1 MNKLIA
7 SILLSFACGGT
18 VLAGPPE
25 PSNDPAAVNAIRQLE
40 TDMGTAMVR
49 VDLDRLSQI
58 YADDFATVGGSG
70 KVITKKDIMRDFE
83 SFHDKLLSFENGPI
97 EVQVFGHVA
106 IAHGSVSEKRSREG
120 KDVSGRFVW
129 MDVLENRAGNWQVI
143 RSAGA
148 RVE

>member
-7 SILLSFACGGT
+7 SMLLSFACGGA

-49 VDLDRLSQI
+49 VDLDRLGQI
-58 YADDFATVGGSG
+58 YADDFATVGSSG
-70 KVITKKDIMRDFE
+70 KAITKKDIMRDFE
-83 SFHDKLLSFENGPI
+83 SFHDKVPSFENGPI
-97 EVQVFGHVA
+97 EVQVFGNVA
-106 IAHGSVSEKRSREG
+106 IAHGSVSERRSREG

-129 MDVLENRAGNWQVI
+129 MDI
-143 RSAGA
+143 
-148 RVE
+148 